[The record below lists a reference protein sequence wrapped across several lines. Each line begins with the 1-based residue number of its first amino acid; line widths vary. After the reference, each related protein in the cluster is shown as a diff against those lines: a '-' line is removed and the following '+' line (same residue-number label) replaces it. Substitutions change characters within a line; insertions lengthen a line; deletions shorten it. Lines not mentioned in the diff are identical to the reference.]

1 MTQVRRHA
9 VVLALALMAAGA
21 PAADAQDEVD
31 SFQIQGWNGG
41 PRFEPGGR
49 AFSHCAVSTVVGG
62 VGLTFA
68 LTATDEFRVEIGA
81 DDWHLRPGGDYVA
94 TLMID
99 HHEPIQ
105 TIAAARSD
113 KRMVVDLGAD
123 EDFMKALREG
133 LFLRVLSEH
142 IGISFSLTGSSQAL
156 LRLRGCVTDYRGR
169 TR

>member
-1 MTQVRRHA
+1 MI
-9 VVLALALMAAGA
+9 LALTMLAAGA
-21 PAADAQDEVD
+21 PAVLAEDEPD
-31 SFQIQGWNGG
+31 SFQIQGWSGG
-41 PRFEPGGR
+41 PRFEANGR
-49 AFSHCAVSTVVGG
+49 AFSHCAVTTVLGG
-62 VGLTFA
+62 VSLTFA
-68 LTATDEFRVEIGA
+68 LTVTDEFRIEIGA

-113 KRMVVDLGAD
+113 KRMVVDVGAD
-123 EDFMKALREG
+123 DEIMKALREG

-156 LRLRGCVTDYRGR
+156 LRLRACVTDNRGR
-169 TR
+169 VR

>member
-9 VVLALALMAAGA
+9 VALALALLAAGA
-21 PAADAQDEVD
+21 PAADAQDEPD
-31 SFQIQGWNGG
+31 SFQIQGWSGG
-41 PRFEPGGR
+41 PRFNPGRRG
-49 AFSHCAVSTVVGG
+49 FSHCAVSTVYGG

-68 LTATDEFRVEIGA
+68 LTATDEFRIEIGA
-81 DDWHLRPGGDYVA
+81 DDWHLKAGGDYVA

-113 KRMVVDLGAD
+113 KRMVVDFGAD
-123 EDFMKALREG
+123 EEIMKALREG
-133 LFLRVLSEH
+133 MFLRVLSEQ

-156 LRLRGCVTDYRGR
+156 QRLRGCVTEYRGQAR
-169 TR
+169 